1 MKTVD
6 TSKDALISQRK
17 RFEALGNALKKASS
31 MTSWFKVMF
40 ACTLIFGIPT
50 LILLSNPLK
59 DSTTFTIEFLVF
71 GSRILMIALALFL
84 LARIT
89 PQIYTAKNDFKMK
102 FEEVGYQQAD
112 SNTKEEQKFVLKNMF
127 YSILKILVFIA
138 AGFGLFLISSR
149 VNYGYIIGQQALYL
163 AVLVILAM
171 TFTFWSNSKPDY
183 SPRLGGRL
191 IVLSFVPATYFWTLE
206 IIIGFFRIISE
217 PNLRYNY
224 TQSSYGFVY
233 PFVFLFLV
241 IVVLITTK
249 KTIREKTT
257 LQEAREEEFQRVSTF
272 IEEKNF
278 LRRAKYKYD
287 IWWNQLTQKISPK
300 SKDRDID
307 KKPNIILV
315 NSLWISLFVTVLI
328 FAFVIPWNMF
338 PQDAMLF
345 VSVLMISFQYSMIK
359 YERDEIE
366 VLSEPVRNEEIEPP
380 SIRTKELPVVSLR
393 IILLPTVIFIIAQ
406 YIMSGVLSSGL
417 FTTDNKMTIM
427 LFTWISALI
436 VVPTSLQLIF
446 LISKN
451 MKTNRELKN
460 VKMYL
465 TSFIYLL
472 GFELLLYIITVIS
485 LFAALQYNFQ
495 LIDPSALIL
504 QAVIVLVM
512 LIIPI
517 AFILISLKVDDK
529 GFRILRICTW
539 VLIALINLV
548 IVEEFLH
555 FVISGYFLVQW
566 PW

>member
-1 MKTVD
+1 MKTAD
-6 TSKDALISQRK
+6 TSRDALISQRK

-59 DSTTFTIEFLVF
+59 DSTTFTIQFLVF
-71 GSRILMIALALFL
+71 GSRIFMIALALFL
-84 LARIT
+84 LSRVT
-89 PQIYTAKNDFKMK
+89 PQLYTAKNDFNMK
-102 FEEVGYQQAD
+102 IEEVGYQQAD
-112 SNTKEEQKFVLKNMF
+112 SNTKEEQKFILKNMF

-138 AGFGLFLISSR
+138 SGFGLFLISSR
-149 VNYGYIIGQQALYL
+149 VNYGYIIGQQAMYL

-171 TFTFWSNSKPDY
+171 TFAFWSNSKPDY

-272 IEEKNF
+272 IEEKNL

-307 KKPNIILV
+307 KKPSIILV
-315 NSLWISLFVTVLI
+315 NSLWISLFISILI

-359 YERDEIE
+359 YEREEIE
-366 VLSEPVRNEEIEPP
+366 VISEPVKNEEIEPP
-380 SIRTKELPVVSLR
+380 TIRTKELPVVTLR
-393 IILLPTVIFIIAQ
+393 LILLPTVIFIISQ
-406 YIMSGVLSSGL
+406 YVMSGVLSSGY
-417 FTTDNKMTIM
+417 FTTENKMVIM
-427 LFTWISALI
+427 LITWISVLI
-436 VVPTSLQLIF
+436 VVPTSVQLIF

-504 QAVIVLVM
+504 QAIIIVVM
-512 LIIPI
+512 LLIPI
-517 AFILISLKVDDK
+517 AFILIALKVDDK
-529 GFRILRICTW
+529 GFRILQICTW
-539 VLIALINLV
+539 VLITLISL
-548 IVEEFLH
+548 IILEEFLH
-555 FVISGYFLVQW
+555 FVLSGYFLVQW

>member
-138 AGFGLFLISSR
+138 AGFGLFLVSSR

>member
-138 AGFGLFLISSR
+138 AGFGLFLVSSR

-417 FTTDNKMTIM
+417 FTTDNKMIIM

>member
-1 MKTVD
+1 M
-6 TSKDALISQRK
+6 
-17 RFEALGNALKKASS
+17 
-31 MTSWFKVMF
+31 
-40 ACTLIFGIPT
+40 
-50 LILLSNPLK
+50 
-59 DSTTFTIEFLVF
+59 
-71 GSRILMIALALFL
+71 
-84 LARIT
+84 
-89 PQIYTAKNDFKMK
+89 
-102 FEEVGYQQAD
+102 
-112 SNTKEEQKFVLKNMF
+112 
-127 YSILKILVFIA
+127 
-138 AGFGLFLISSR
+138 
-149 VNYGYIIGQQALYL
+149 
-163 AVLVILAM
+163 
-171 TFTFWSNSKPDY
+171 
-183 SPRLGGRL
+183 
-191 IVLSFVPATYFWTLE
+191 
-206 IIIGFFRIISE
+206 
-217 PNLRYNY
+217 
-224 TQSSYGFVY
+224 
-233 PFVFLFLV
+233 
-241 IVVLITTK
+241 
-249 KTIREKTT
+249 
-257 LQEAREEEFQRVSTF
+257 
-272 IEEKNF
+272 
-278 LRRAKYKYD
+278 
-287 IWWNQLTQKISPK
+287 
-300 SKDRDID
+300 
-307 KKPNIILV
+307 
-315 NSLWISLFVTVLI
+315 WISLFVTVLI

-465 TSFIYLL
+465 ISFIYLL

>member
-138 AGFGLFLISSR
+138 AGFGLFLVSSR

-224 TQSSYGFVY
+224 TQSRSKRRRIPKSFN
-233 PFVFLFLV
+233 
-241 IVVLITTK
+241 IH
-249 KTIREKTT
+249 R
-257 LQEAREEEFQRVSTF
+257 REEFS
-272 IEEKNF
+272 
-278 LRRAKYKYD
+278 
-287 IWWNQLTQKISPK
+287 
-300 SKDRDID
+300 
-307 KKPNIILV
+307 
-315 NSLWISLFVTVLI
+315 
-328 FAFVIPWNMF
+328 
-338 PQDAMLF
+338 
-345 VSVLMISFQYSMIK
+345 
-359 YERDEIE
+359 
-366 VLSEPVRNEEIEPP
+366 
-380 SIRTKELPVVSLR
+380 
-393 IILLPTVIFIIAQ
+393 
-406 YIMSGVLSSGL
+406 
-417 FTTDNKMTIM
+417 
-427 LFTWISALI
+427 
-436 VVPTSLQLIF
+436 
-446 LISKN
+446 
-451 MKTNRELKN
+451 
-460 VKMYL
+460 
-465 TSFIYLL
+465 
-472 GFELLLYIITVIS
+472 
-485 LFAALQYNFQ
+485 
-495 LIDPSALIL
+495 
-504 QAVIVLVM
+504 
-512 LIIPI
+512 
-517 AFILISLKVDDK
+517 
-529 GFRILRICTW
+529 
-539 VLIALINLV
+539 
-548 IVEEFLH
+548 
-555 FVISGYFLVQW
+555 
-566 PW
+566 

>member
-417 FTTDNKMTIM
+417 FTTDNKMIIM